1 MKLAAVFIFL
11 IIIAAG
17 FSFRSNYSYSNLPLL
32 ISYKKFTPP
41 DSIQDF
47 IKIYL
52 QTKKIEVINWKQ
64 AMSLLSEGSQTQMM
78 SLINSGRFNEQNAK
92 GIVKNMPPVCN
103 ILAVSIFNDSTNN
116 ENYVIDSIHWLTDFM
131 PVTDTTNKV
140 FKSFIP
146 QSENKTNPY
155 IVLKSFADIV
165 LQSKILK

>member
-103 ILAVSIFNDSTNN
+103 ILAVSIFNDSTYSK
-116 ENYVIDSIHWLTDFM
+116 NYLIDSIRWHVDVM
-131 PVTDTTNKV
+131 PVKDTASRASNT
-140 FKSFIP
+140 FIP
-146 QSENKTNPY
+146 KPENKTNPY
-155 IVLKSFADIV
+155 IVLKSFADNVI
-165 LQSKILK
+165 QSKLLK